1 VPRSKL
7 RISVTLSLCP
17 ETGSGKER
25 AIRDGRAIWLARHI
39 CPHEP
44 ALRRWLTGRIQHGFL
59 IDDVVQE
66 AYAKLATLPAVDHIE
81 NPRAY
86 FFRTALSIIITELRR
101 APVVSMES
109 LSEVERLSIQTNEP
123 TPDVQAE
130 EREEYRRVA
139 DAIAQLPEKCR
150 QVFIM
155 RKVQGLSQRETA
167 QALGLSE
174 STVEKHV
181 GRGIRHLINIFGRGG
196 KIGVAAS
203 NVEPSDTEPYDRPG
217 KQCGDRAAGGPVGSP
232 A

>member
-1 VPRSKL
+1 M
-7 RISVTLSLCP
+7 
-17 ETGSGKER
+17 
-25 AIRDGRAIWLARHI
+25 

-44 ALRRWLTGRIQHGFL
+44 ALRRWLAGRIQHGFL

-66 AYAKLATLPAVDHIE
+66 TYAKLASLPAVDHIE

-86 FFRTALSIIITELRR
+86 FFRAALSVVATEVRR

-109 LSEVERLSIQTNEP
+109 LSEIERLSLKAEDLP
-123 TPDVQAE
+123 PDTQAE
-130 EREEYRRVA
+130 QREEFRLVA
-139 DAIAQLPEKCR
+139 DAIGRLPPKCR
-150 QVFIM
+150 EAFVL

-167 QALGLSE
+167 QKLGLSE

-196 KIGVAAS
+196 KSDHVAS
-203 NVEPSDTEPYDRPG
+203 NVQIPDPEPYDKQG
-217 KQCGDRAAGGPVGSP
+217 KQCGDRAAGCHLGGP